1 MKRHALFFLL
11 PVFVLLT
18 ACHPRKKISV
28 THLTCEHVV
37 NPVGIDILNPRLS
50 WQLLSAE
57 NGGTQTAYHILA
69 ATTKEK
75 LNDAQADLW
84 NTGKV
89 ISSRSS
95 LVRYRGKAL
104 KPRMRVWW
112 KVRVWDRDDRA
123 SGWSR
128 PAGWET
134 GIGKKDWQAT
144 WIGNPGQPDAK
155 PGGPNPAFYFR
166 KDISL
171 PATPGKARVY
181 ISGLGYYEL
190 YINGK
195 KAGNH
200 VLSPNHSNYSYRD
213 PARFDNPLIDNMS
226 CRVYYETYDITTLL
240 KKGDNTLGVILGNG
254 WFFQHERLEDTAYT
268 YGRPRLIAR
277 FEFESPGGKKETVAS
292 DTTWKT
298 SVGPIIHNGIYTGEI
313 YDARLEQPGWNR
325 TGFNDKEWVPAVI
338 MKAPDGQ
345 LMGQIAPPDRKVREV
360 RPVSCTRLNDTLYR
374 YDLGEMISGWAR
386 LKVKGAAGSQI
397 ILKFIEEMGPQYG
410 QTDTYILKGQGTE
423 TWEPRFT
430 WHGFRYVEA
439 VSSLPLDTSSLTGIV
454 INTDVP
460 QTGLFT
466 CSNML
471 FNRINENFI
480 RTQQGNMHGGVPSDC
495 PHRERRGYTGDGQI
509 AAPAAICNFDMSAF
523 YTKWIGDMADGQN
536 KRTGYVPNTVPYQS
550 GGGGTPWGSA
560 FIIVPWYMY
569 LYYGD
574 TTIIRTHWE
583 SMKKYIGYLEN
594 RLIPP
599 GIIQEDYLG
608 EWVPPQATAIPAN
621 LVSTAYFYHD
631 LRLMKFLAG
640 VLGKDE
646 DARHFA
652 RVMKKVKKG
661 FNRKYFHK
669 GEMSYSIGRQGAN
682 AFALGYGLVP
692 EKYAGNVFRTLTNH
706 IVHDTEGHFDTGMM
720 GTPLLLQVLSEFG
733 RPDLA
738 YTLMNQKDFPSFGL
752 EILKGATTLW
762 ETWDGTASHSHPMFG
777 SVCQWFYNRV
787 AGINPDPAQ
796 PGFRHIIIR
805 PRPVSDLQN
814 ARARYL
820 SPYGPIL
827 SSWTLQ
833 DGRFTLEVSIPPNTT
848 ATVQIPA
855 GTSGKTKAS
864 SRSGKGQQ
872 DIVFTGIKDHLAT
885 WQIPPGQYL
894 FTAENAGSLIPESM
908 LTAPVIT
915 PADTLLFSGD
925 SLQVTI
931 VTDHKNATI
940 RYTLDGKEPD
950 AASAVYTGPLSIREN
965 TTLKARVFKKGQ
977 KPGVISRKHFFFV
990 DRKKNG
996 IRYAYFQNLWHK
1008 VPDFGKFTPAVTGRI
1023 YEISLDKIPYN
1034 KDHFGLLITT
1044 DIAIPETGEYVFYLT
1059 SNDGSKLYIDGRLVV
1074 DNDGGHGALE
1084 KSGSISLKAGRH
1096 PLRIGYFQVG
1106 GGYALSLAW
1115 KGPGFEKQMVP
1126 PCAFFYPGKKQ

>member
-1 MKRHALFFLL
+1 MKKHALLFLF
-11 PVFVLLT
+11 PAFVLLT
-18 ACHPRKKISV
+18 ACHHQEKLSV
-28 THLTCEHVV
+28 THLTCEYVV
-37 NPVGIDILNPRLS
+37 NPTGIDIRHPRLS

-57 NGGTQTAYHILA
+57 NGEKQTAYHILV
-69 ATTKEK
+69 ATTPEK

-89 ISSRSS
+89 KSGQSS
-95 LVRYRGKAL
+95 LVAYAGKKL
-104 KPRMRVWW
+104 KPFMEAWW
-112 KVRVWDRDDRA
+112 KVRIWDKEDHR
-123 SGWSR
+123 SGWSNPGR
-128 PAGWET
+128 WET
-134 GIGKKDWQAT
+134 GFLSVPWDAQ
-144 WIGNPGQPDAK
+144 WIGSPVQSPKK

-171 PATPGKARVY
+171 PAATGKARAY

-213 PARFDNPLIDNMS
+213 PVKWNNNLINNMS
-226 CRVYYETYDITTLL
+226 CRVYYETFDITTYL
-240 KKGDNTLGVILGNG
+240 KKGDNTLGLILGNG
-254 WFFQHERLEDTAYT
+254 WFFQHERLEDTTYT
-268 YGRPRLIAR
+268 YGRPRWIAQ
-277 FEFESPGGKKETVAS
+277 FEFEYSGGVKQTIVS
-292 DTTWKT
+292 DTSWRT
-298 SVGPIIHNGIYTGEI
+298 SVGPILHNGIYTGEV
-313 YDARLEQPGWNR
+313 YDARLEQPGWDR
-325 TGFNDKEWVPAVI
+325 PGFNDKGWVPAVI
-338 MKAPDGQ
+338 KKAPEGQ
-345 LMGQIAPPDRKVREV
+345 LTGQTAPPDRKIREV
-360 RPVSCTRLNDTLYR
+360 QPVSCTRLNDTLYR

-386 LKVKGAAGSQI
+386 LNVKGAAGSQI
-397 ILKFIEEMGPQYG
+397 VLKFIEEMGPQYG
-410 QTDTYILKGQGTE
+410 QTDTYFLKGKGTE

-439 VSSLPLDTSSLTGIV
+439 VSPIPLDSSSLTGIV
-454 INTDVP
+454 VNTDVR
-460 QTGLFT
+460 QTGLFS
-466 CSNML
+466 CSNTL

-509 AAPAAICNFDMSAF
+509 AAPAAISNFDMSAF

-536 KRTGYVPNTVPYQS
+536 KMTGFVPNTVPYQS

-574 TTIIRTHWE
+574 TTIIRTYWE
-583 SMKKYIGYLEN
+583 SMKKYIDFLEN

-599 GIIQEDYLG
+599 GIIKEDNLG

-631 LRLMKFLAG
+631 LQLMKFLAG
-640 VLGKDE
+640 VLGKEE
-646 DARHFA
+646 DARHFEW
-652 RVMKKVKKG
+652 VMKKVKKG

-669 GEMSYSIGRQGAN
+669 EKMTYSIGRQGAN
-682 AFALGYGLVP
+682 AFALEYGLVP
-692 EKYAGNVFRTLTNH
+692 AKYVGNVFRTLTNH

-720 GTPLLLQVLSEFG
+720 GTPVLLQVLSKFG

-777 SVCQWFYNRV
+777 SVCQWFYNTV

-814 ARARYL
+814 AKARYL
-820 SPYGPIL
+820 SSYGPIL

-833 DGRFTLEVSIPPNTT
+833 KGHFKLEVTIPPNTT

-855 GTSGKTKAS
+855 RTSGKTTVS
-864 SRSGKGQQ
+864 SPSGNVPR
-872 DIVFTGIKDHLAT
+872 DIVFAGIKDSLAT

-894 FTAENAGSLIPESM
+894 FTSEEVGSLIPESM

-915 PADTLLFSGD
+915 PNDTLLFSGD
-925 SLQVTI
+925 SLQVKI
-931 VTDHKNATI
+931 ITDHKNAMI

-950 AASAVYTGPLSIREN
+950 SASAVYKDPLRIWHN
-965 TTLKARVFKKGQ
+965 TTLKARVFKKGR
-977 KPGVISRKHFFFV
+977 KPGVISRRDFFFI

-996 IRYAYFQNLWHK
+996 IRYAYFRNRWHK
-1008 VPDFGKFTPAVTGRI
+1008 VPDFSPLTPAVTGRI
-1023 YEISLDKIPYN
+1023 YEINLDRIPYN
-1034 KDHFGLLITT
+1034 KDYFGLRITA
-1044 DIAIPETGEYVFYLT
+1044 DIAIPGTGEYIFYLT
-1059 SNDGSKLYIDGRLVV
+1059 SNDGSKLYIDDRLVV
-1074 DNDGGHGALE
+1074 DNDGGHGATE
-1084 KSGSISLKAGRH
+1084 KSGRIRLTAGRH
-1096 PLRIGYFQVG
+1096 PLKIEYFQMG
-1106 GGYALSLAW
+1106 GGYTLSLAW
-1115 KGPGFEKQMVP
+1115 QGPGFEKQTVP
-1126 PCAFFYPGKKQ
+1126 PYDFYL